1 MRDKVIQTVNDYDR
15 DVYNGD
21 IGTVVSLHTEPCG
34 GGGGGGGRGG
44 GESSLRVHWVA
55 VPKALRARRVNRCHR
70 VGGAAEHRGIVTIVA
85 GGAKVAGH
93 VRDALAAV
101 VKLQIVNM

>member
-34 GGGGGGGRGG
+34 GGGGRGG
-44 GESSLRVHWVA
+44 GESFLRVHWVG
-55 VPKALRARRVNRCHR
+55 VPKALRARRVNRR
-70 VGGAAEHRGIVTIVA
+70 R
-85 GGAKVAGH
+85 
-93 VRDALAAV
+93 RWW
-101 VKLQIVNM
+101 

>member
-34 GGGGGGGRGG
+34 GGGRGG
-44 GESSLRVHWVA
+44 GA
-55 VPKALRARRVNRCHR
+55 RAEVRGRS
-70 VGGAAEHRGIVTIVA
+70 AAA
-85 GGAKVAGH
+85 
-93 VRDALAAV
+93 AAV
-101 VKLQIVNM
+101 VA